1 MAKAIDETVVSGH
14 GARDHGAHAGLDWRK
29 KMSDNVAFALIVYT
43 GLHIF
48 ATVGAMKAT
57 GMKSLALLA
66 LVILVAA
73 IIPACRW
80 FERRWVSL
88 SDDAAADPALSGAF
102 RRDQLALWA
111 LALGLPFLITT
122 GLSLLA

>member
-1 MAKAIDETVVSGH
+1 MAKAIDETVANGRATTH
-14 GARDHGAHAGLDWRK
+14 RLDWRK
-29 KMSDNVAFALIVYT
+29 RMSDNVAIALIVYT

-80 FERRWVSL
+80 FERRWLQL
-88 SDDAAADPALSGAF
+88 SDEDAQDPALAGDF
-102 RRDQLALWA
+102 RRDQLGLWA
-111 LALGLPFLITT
+111 LALGLPFFITA